1 MRRPNLRKK
10 YLKRRTKEDPQSHA
24 KQKHL
29 CASLFKKTKTS
40 YYSTLNET
48 NVIGKQ
54 KFRKT
59 VTPMLSNKL
68 FNNEKIILVKNEKII
83 TDDKEI
89 AKDLHEFFSN
99 VINFLNKS

>member
-29 CASLFKKTKTS
+29 CASLFKNTKTS

-68 FNNEKIILVKNEKII
+68 FNNEKITLVKNEKII
-83 TDDKEI
+83 TDDKEL
-89 AKDLHEFFSN
+89 AKVSNDSFSN
-99 VINFLNKS
+99 IIKTLDVP

>member
-24 KQKHL
+24 RQKHL
-29 CASLFKKTKTS
+29 CASLFKNTKTS

-68 FNNEKIILVKNEKII
+68 FNNEKITLVKNEKII
-83 TDDKEI
+83 TDDKEL
-89 AKDLHEFFSN
+89 AKVSNDSFSN
-99 VINFLNKS
+99 IIKTLDVP

>member
-68 FNNEKIILVKNEKII
+68 FNNEK
-83 TDDKEI
+83 
-89 AKDLHEFFSN
+89 LHWSKMKR
-99 VINFLNKS
+99 LLLMTRR